1 MIATRNQYSIKQT
14 GKSCTI
20 PDNCVA
26 KLMYYLDCFESVSKY
41 GLPEYLRDYKN
52 WDDLDDDD
60 IRVLF
65 NLCQTLDIATLTK
78 IGIFIPVDDDDMNDS
93 NEFLEIK
100 NKREALGLG
109 NGIIIAGKKVN
120 VVKVMVYKMRWAKR
134 NYLEPLQE
142 LHKILTRPRIVVVE
156 RGNSSSACN
165 VM

>member
-1 MIATRNQYSIKQT
+1 MIATRDRYSIQQT
-14 GKSCTI
+14 GKSCTV
-20 PDNCVA
+20 PNNCVG
-26 KLMYYLDCFESVSKY
+26 KLMYYLDCFESVSNY
-41 GLPEYLRDYKN
+41 GIPDYLHDYKN

-78 IGIFIPVDDDDMNDS
+78 IGIFIPVDDDGMNDS
-93 NEFLEIK
+93 NQFLKIK
-100 NKREALGLG
+100 NKRESLGLG
-109 NGIIIAGKKVN
+109 DGIIIAGKRIQ
-120 VVKVMVYKMRWAKR
+120 VVEVMLYKIRWAKR

-142 LHKILTRPRIVVVE
+142 LHKILTRPRIVFVE